1 MWSRSSDLSLP
12 STRPTCLTISSA
24 LSKVCQAVQSWW
36 KFIDFVLR
44 YSSAQCYSAWPY
56 IVRPSYSFCP
66 SIVFARL
73 SNSIFS
79 CPVACALDF
88 TFQFDWWLD
97 RDAFC
102 IYICS
107 TYILTYS
114 YIFMYLFT
122 GRPGSTPRW
131 APLPC
136 SHLSWSTPPPWLDSA
151 AWSKWTSTCS
161 AQYNWLYPC
170 RPWVKSLKSSQKYLL
185 KGHDTPYR

>member
-1 MWSRSSDLSLP
+1 MWSRSSDLCLP

-24 LSKVCQAVQSWW
+24 LSKVCQAVQFWW
-36 KFIDFVLR
+36 NFIDFVLR

-102 IYICS
+102 IYIYMLDLYINIFVYIHVFVYREAWLNTTLSATTLQSPILVNTTALTWFCS
-107 TYILTYS
+107 LVEVDINM
-114 YIFMYLFT
+114 F
-122 GRPGSTPRW
+122 STI
-131 APLPC
+131 
-136 SHLSWSTPPPWLDSA
+136 
-151 AWSKWTSTCS
+151 
-161 AQYNWLYPC
+161 
-170 RPWVKSLKSSQKYLL
+170 
-185 KGHDTPYR
+185 

>member
-12 STRPTCLTISSA
+12 STRHTCLTISSA
-24 LSKVCQAVQSWW
+24 LSKVCQDVQFWW
-36 KFIDFVLR
+36 NFIDFVPR
-44 YSSAQCYSAWPY
+44 YSSPPVKVLAQCYFLPIS
-56 IVRPSYSFCP
+56 
-66 SIVFARL
+66 VFAWL
-73 SNSIFS
+73 SNLIFS

-131 APLPC
+131 TPLPC